1 MIDIKS
7 PLMYTYVMNTKTKP
21 CKRRNLVAK
30 DLRTPKY
37 RMRVVESKKLYK
49 RIKHLKE
56 ECYETNCY

>member
-1 MIDIKS
+1 
-7 PLMYTYVMNTKTKP
+7 MYTYVMNTKTKP